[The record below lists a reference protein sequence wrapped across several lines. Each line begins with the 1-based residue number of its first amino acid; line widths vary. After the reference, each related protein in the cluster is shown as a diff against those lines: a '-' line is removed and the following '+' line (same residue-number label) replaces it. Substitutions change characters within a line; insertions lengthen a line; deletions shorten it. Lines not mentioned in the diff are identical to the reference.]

1 MIETFSPDLLDF
13 GIAGIFIAYLIF
25 DRQYLLKTVV
35 RAITQ
40 LTTAINDLDKDIVR
54 SKHGKN

>member
-1 MIETFSPDLLDF
+1 MIEGFTPNLIDF

-35 RAITQ
+35 KAIER

-54 SKHGKN
+54 QKNGKN